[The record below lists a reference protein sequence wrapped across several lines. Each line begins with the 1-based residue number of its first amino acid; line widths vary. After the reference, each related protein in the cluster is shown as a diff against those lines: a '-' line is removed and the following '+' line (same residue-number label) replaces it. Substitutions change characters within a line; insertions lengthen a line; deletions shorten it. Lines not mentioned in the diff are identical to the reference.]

1 MGLARGAQ
9 TRVVHR
15 QEGAQK
21 HTAGKTKGHRLLRTV
36 ELRTDTRCGGHL
48 CRDEW
53 SNMGRV
59 VAQDTHSED
68 GACVHEETESS
79 LLLFNCFT
87 NEKNIFGILAGEL
100 REAGR
105 I

>member
-59 VAQDTHSED
+59 VAHDTHSED
-68 GACVHEETESS
+68 GACGMRARRGDRVLTSS
-79 LLLFNCFT
+79 FFKLF
-87 NEKNIFGILAGEL
+87 
-100 REAGR
+100 
-105 I
+105 